1 MASGSASGSYLASSL
16 ASALHD
22 GLTEEG
28 FDIAWSKKTRE
39 ESLHRDEPNA
49 GGASALAF
57 TLSGLDGKRLS
68 MATLKGKVVEL
79 RWVNPHV
86 TLTLTGA
93 LNADE
98 APGEW
103 LMETTSPGNLV
114 RVGGWRRDIVKPGD
128 EVEVVFH
135 PLREPEKKMGLMRQL
150 TTLSNG
156 EVFAANIRDQEK
168 PGLE

>member
-1 MASGSASGSYLASSL
+1 MRHFIKSIGAFAVFAVAVLGISQSAAHHSASMFDFSK
-16 ASALHD
+16 
-22 GLTEEG
+22 TE
-28 FDIAWSKKTRE
+28 
-39 ESLHRDEPNA
+39 
-49 GGASALAF
+49 
-57 TLSGLDGKRLS
+57 RLR
-68 MATLKGKVVEL
+68 GKVVEL

-86 TLTLTGA
+86 TLTLTGS
-93 LNADE
+93 LTPNE

-103 LMETTSPGNLV
+103 LMETTSPGNLT

-135 PLREPEKKMGLMRQL
+135 PLREADKKSGLLREL
-150 TTLSNG
+150 KLVSTG

>member
-1 MASGSASGSYLASSL
+1 MRYVLKSIGAIAVLAMLALGISQVAAHHSASM
-16 ASALHD
+16 
-22 GLTEEG
+22 
-28 FDIAWSKKTRE
+28 FDFSK
-39 ESLHRDEPNA
+39 SQ
-49 GGASALAF
+49 
-57 TLSGLDGKRLS
+57 
-68 MATLKGKVVEL
+68 TLKGKVVEL

-135 PLREPEKKMGLMRQL
+135 PLREPDKKMGLLRQL

>member
-1 MASGSASGSYLASSL
+1 MTMRNIMKSIGAFAVFAVVAAGVSQVAAHHSASM
-16 ASALHD
+16 
-22 GLTEEG
+22 
-28 FDIAWSKKTRE
+28 FDFTKTQ
-39 ESLHRDEPNA
+39 
-49 GGASALAF
+49 
-57 TLSGLDGKRLS
+57 
-68 MATLKGKVVEL
+68 TLKGKVVEL

-86 TLTLTGA
+86 TLTLTGS
-93 LNADE
+93 LTADE

-128 EVEVVFH
+128 EVEVVFN
-135 PLREPEKKMGLMRQL
+135 PLREADKKMGLMRQL
-150 TTLSNG
+150 TTLANG